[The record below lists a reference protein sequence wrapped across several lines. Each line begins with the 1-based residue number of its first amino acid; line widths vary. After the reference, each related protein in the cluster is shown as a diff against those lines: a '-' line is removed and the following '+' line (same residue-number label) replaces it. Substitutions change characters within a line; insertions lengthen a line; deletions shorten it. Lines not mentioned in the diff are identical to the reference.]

1 MSQAAG
7 SDLCLLTPRNW
18 LEQLASPV
26 EVRTR
31 RRRRVLAL
39 DPGVGR
45 LAQDMAS
52 VSLPLSAAPA
62 SSPTPTPHTPHY
74 STQSKHALCSITAC
88 DQSQKLTLC
97 RVRTASTGQG
107 RELFHMVVAG
117 GALLVSCRL
126 CLTSSLA
133 AEALD

>member
-62 SSPTPTPHTPHY
+62 SSPTPQPTPLTRAR
-74 STQSKHALCSITAC
+74 SLQHALCSVTLC
-88 DQSQKLTLC
+88 DQSQELTLC
-97 RVRTASTGQG
+97 RVRTAGTG
-107 RELFHMVVAG
+107 
-117 GALLVSCRL
+117 
-126 CLTSSLA
+126 
-133 AEALD
+133 